1 MTPELSIAIAQI
13 NPTVGD
19 VDGNLALIRYWRQA
33 AAEVAADLMVCPEL
47 VVVGYPPEDLV
58 LKPALQAHAR
68 RAVEALAADTADG
81 GPALIVGAPWLDA
94 GELYNAMLL
103 LQGGQIVTARYKHDL
118 PNYGVFDEKRV
129 FAAGPVPGPMAFRLA
144 DGGQV
149 RLGGMVCE
157 DMWTEDVAEGLQES
171 GAEILIVPNG
181 SPFEHDKQDMRI
193 NLAVARVTETGL
205 PLIYGNQ
212 VGGQDELVFDGG
224 SFVLNAD
231 KKLALQMPMFESAIT
246 LSTWRKGDDHRWSC
260 DEGDKA
266 RLNDGLA
273 AVYRTMVLGLR

>member
-19 VDGNLALIRYWRQA
+19 VDGNLALIRRWRRA
-33 AAEVAADLMVCPEL
+33 AAEAAADLMVCPEL
-47 VVVGYPPEDLV
+47 AVVGYPPEDLV

-68 RAVEALAADTADG
+68 RVVEALAADTADG

-129 FAAGPVPGPMAFRLA
+129 FAAGPAPGPMAFRLA

-171 GAEILIVPNG
+171 GAEILIVP
-181 SPFEHDKQDMRI
+181 
-193 NLAVARVTETGL
+193 T
-205 PLIYGNQ
+205 
-212 VGGQDELVFDGG
+212 
-224 SFVLNAD
+224 
-231 KKLALQMPMFESAIT
+231 ALRSSTTSRTSA
-246 LSTWRKGDDHRWSC
+246 STWPSPASPRPVSP
-260 DEGDKA
+260 
-266 RLNDGLA
+266 
-273 AVYRTMVLGLR
+273 